1 MELEY
6 WRPTVQGLLY
16 DAKEAAEVLQDFLL
30 QTSRAIRK
38 KVGITPQTED
48 LLAVISSLI
57 THLDIVIKYCEK
69 IRSAIENEKWDE
81 VIANFPTRE
90 WLGSLED
97 SFASLEYN
105 SLFWEFAPAKES
117 PKEFFAQTIFH
128 GFAQVVDILEKVGIK
143 GVRDRFLEHA
153 PTEPMTER
161 ELEREYEARQPAQE
175 VKGEWKDL
183 ERHFDALLDALRE
196 ALADDP
202 EAVKFI
208 EGLKQDFETAKREG
222 EVDILRDIYR
232 NLLNLQP
239 HVPEDKMELY
249 NTTLNYFRLYALPLK
264 KFLILGEILGSG
276 R

>member
-208 EGLKQDFETAKREG
+208 EGLKQDFETAKQKRK
-222 EVDILRDIYR
+222 VDILRDIYR

-249 NTTLNYFRLYALPLK
+249 NETLNYFRLYALPLK
-264 KFLILGEILGSG
+264 KFLILGKILGSG